1 MEQSLLSAV
10 FLPVALAVI
19 MLGMGLSLALADFN
33 RITSYPKAVMIG
45 LLCQLLLLPAI
56 ALLIAVGLSLDPVL
70 SVGLMVLSL
79 CPGGATS
86 NLITHLAKGD
96 TALSITLTAI
106 TSTITVFTLPYL
118 INMASEFFI
127 GSGQYVELP
136 IVKTMLQILLVTLL
150 PVGIGMML
158 KHYFP
163 EFAAKADRSVRVAS
177 VVFIVLVI
185 VGIAVKER
193 AHIVDFFV
201 HAGVAGLLL
210 NLCSMG
216 AGFLVSF
223 IARLTPFQQATVT
236 IETGIQNGTLAIAIT
251 AGIIGNAAMAIPAA
265 TYSLIMFFTA
275 ALLVPLFT
283 RRFAAISRKAS

>member
-1 MEQSLLSAV
+1 MEQSLLSTV
-10 FLPVALAVI
+10 FLPVALAII
-19 MLGMGLSLALADFN
+19 MLGMGLSLTIRDFQ
-33 RITSYPKAVMIG
+33 RITLYPKAVFTG
-45 LLCQLLLLPAI
+45 LFCQLILLPLVAWII
-56 ALLIAVGLSLDPVL
+56 ASGMDLDPAL
-70 SVGLMVLSL
+70 SVGIMVLSL

-118 INMASEFFI
+118 INLSSEYFI

-136 IVKTMLQILLVTLL
+136 ILKTMAQILLVTLL
-150 PVGIGMML
+150 PVAIGMIL
-158 KHYFP
+158 NHYFP
-163 EFAAKADRSVRVAS
+163 AFAASADRTVRIAS

-185 VGIAVKER
+185 VGIAIKER

-201 HAGVAGLLL
+201 QSGLAGLLL
-210 NLCSMG
+210 NVFSM
-216 AGFLVSF
+216 AMGFLVAKL
-223 IARLTPFQQATVT
+223 ARLTPFQQATVT

-275 ALLVPLFT
+275 ALLVPI
-283 RRFAAISRKAS
+283 FARYFASIR